1 MKMEFQSPMRT
12 DASPRLVLG
21 IGVIILGIFLTLD
34 QIPVLRDSRV
44 MEFLIDLWPLILVTM
59 GIVKIRQSTSRNN
72 TGGYSLVIVGLFLLL
87 ITLGHGHFA
96 ELIWP
101 AILVAVGVSI
111 VLNALKQRR
120 GIPPELQGSEH
131 FAQGT
136 AILSA
141 FKHRVMSQSFKGGEL
156 TAIFG
161 GYDLDL
167 RQAAMEGNTA
177 RIDLFVLFGG
187 GEIRVPEGWDVVV
200 QVTAIAAGI
209 DNKAA
214 TLPIEDSNRPRLVI
228 TGTMLFG
235 GTEIKR

>member
-1 MKMEFQSPMRT
+1 
-12 DASPRLVLG
+12 
-21 IGVIILGIFLTLD
+21 
-34 QIPVLRDSRV
+34 
-44 MEFLIDLWPLILVTM
+44 M